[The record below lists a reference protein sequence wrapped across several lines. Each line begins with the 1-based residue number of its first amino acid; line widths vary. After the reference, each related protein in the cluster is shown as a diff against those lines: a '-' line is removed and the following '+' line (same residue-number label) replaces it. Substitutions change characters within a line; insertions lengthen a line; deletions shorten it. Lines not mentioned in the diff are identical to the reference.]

1 MHDQSHH
8 AQSYAYRFDFS
19 DETEVTDVEEPLLV
33 ISRPRTATQ
42 DLPVHVEIPDD
53 GTRLPGWHRA
63 HASAQLTSC
72 STKNKPVPISY
83 MNDTMK
89 NRRVVEHPLAPCK
102 CWTEGE
108 WEEADRLW
116 LEKYG
121 TPYTG
126 PRP

>member
-1 MHDQSHH
+1 MFDQSHSH
-8 AQSYAYRFDFS
+8 RAYAFDFS
-19 DETEVTDVEEPLLV
+19 DADKEVIDVEEPPQ

-42 DLPVHVEIPDD
+42 DLPVHVDIQDD
-53 GTRLPGWHRA
+53 GKRPPGWHRA
-63 HASAQLTSC
+63 HASAQLTAC
-72 STKNKPVPISY
+72 STKSKPVSISY

-89 NRRVVEHPLAPCK
+89 NRRVIEHPLAPCK

-108 WEEADRLW
+108 WEEADARW

-121 TPYTG
+121 VPYTG